1 MANEQTSV
9 PLYAAAEV
17 LTAANMNISAGTGV
31 PVFATTV
38 TRDAAFGGAGEKVL
52 AEGQLC
58 YLSASNIVQYYD
70 GAAWATV
77 GPASAGGLVP
87 IVPTSVTLGGG
98 SATTSAN
105 GRVAYTSATT
115 SILLNGVFSS
125 AYTNYKVIC
134 SNTSDGATA
143 GVTCR
148 LSVGGTPS
156 TATEYRVNWVYGVI
170 STAYAE
176 NLAAASSWS
185 MWINNTKLQNQ
196 TFDVINPFLT
206 KQTSLLGIC
215 SQSAAN
221 GASGASM
228 AMAHMN
234 QAATSYDGIQ
244 FLVTDASTGTISV
257 YGYNQ

>member
-1 MANEQTSV
+1 MPNEQISV
-9 PLYAAAEV
+9 PLFTAGEV
-17 LTAANMNISAGTGV
+17 LTAANMNISAGAGV
-31 PVFATTV
+31 PVFTNTT

-58 YLSASNIVQYYD
+58 YLSSTNVVQYYD

-77 GPASAGGLVP
+77 GPSTNSGLIP

-134 SNTSDGATA
+134 ANTSDGASA
-143 GVTCR
+143 GVSCR

-156 TATEYRVNWVYGVI
+156 TATEYRINWVYGVI
-170 STAYAE
+170 NTAYAE
-176 NLAAASSWS
+176 NLAAASSWL

-206 KQTSLLGIC
+206 KQTSLLGIN
-215 SQSAAN
+215 SQSDAN

-244 FLVTDASTGTISV
+244 FLVTSASTGTISV